1 MTDPKT
7 DPTPPEPKPE
17 PTAEEQEAAYWTR
30 FEEKLDNW
38 FDKRVEK
45 MRATASSR
53 TGRTN
58 LPSILSDLVF
68 GPIKKD

>member
-1 MTDPKT
+1 MPDNPPE
-7 DPTPPEPKPE
+7 PTPAPPKPE

-58 LPSILSDLVF
+58 LPGILSDLVF
-68 GPIKKD
+68 GPVKKD